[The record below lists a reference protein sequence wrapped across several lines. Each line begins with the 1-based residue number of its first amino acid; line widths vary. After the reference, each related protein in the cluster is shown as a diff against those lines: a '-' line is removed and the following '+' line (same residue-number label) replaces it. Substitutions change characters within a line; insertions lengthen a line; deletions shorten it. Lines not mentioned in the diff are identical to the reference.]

1 MRHRLPLVLLA
12 LLSAGCSHA
21 GSNDDAFQWS
31 NELAP
36 GSVVH
41 ILDGAGDVRV
51 RRAAGQNAIVRASTS
66 WRRGRERD
74 IKFTVTQRGS
84 EYFICAMWRNSGK
97 CGTGSYRGR
106 NTSGFLSMFSL
117 FHRGSDA
124 TADFVAELPADV
136 IVDVR
141 ATSGDVEVEGIAGG
155 VTARTVNGTV
165 RANNV
170 SGPLVLGT
178 VNGDVRLSSD
188 SLSETAPLQL
198 TTTNGSVHAELP
210 SEIAGIFD
218 LSTVNGVVE
227 SDLPLGAAGNR
238 GNRHLTGRIG
248 PGERP
253 VRMKTVNGTVTVT
266 TRGGGASEP

>member
-1 MRHRLPLVLLA
+1 MTNLRCALLA
-12 LLSAGCSHA
+12 LLLVGCSRA

-51 RRAAGQNAIVRASTS
+51 ARAAGQNALVRASTS
-66 WRRGRERD
+66 WHRGRERD
-74 IKFTVTQRGS
+74 VKFVVNQRGG
-84 EYFICAMWRNSGK
+84 EYFICAMWRNSGR
-97 CGTGSYRGR
+97 CDTHGYRGR

-124 TADFVAELPADV
+124 TADVVAELPANV
-136 IVDVR
+136 IVDVHV
-141 ATSGDVEVEGIAGG
+141 TSGDVQVEGIAGG
-155 VTARTVNGTV
+155 VTAKTVNGTV
-165 RANNV
+165 RATNV

-188 SLSETAPLQL
+188 ALTDTDPLQL

-210 SEIAGIFD
+210 AEMAGIFD
-218 LSTVNGVVE
+218 LSTTNGLVQ
-227 SDLPLGAAGNR
+227 SDLRLDATGSR
-238 GNRHLTGRIG
+238 GSRHLTGRIG
-248 PGERP
+248 TGERP
-253 VRMKTVNGTVTVT
+253 VRMKTVNGMVTLT
-266 TRGGGASEP
+266 TRGDGTSEP